1 MMERDNG
8 RRKVKGMGDDGRRE
22 VMEMGVDGRGD
33 DGDGR

>member
-22 VMEMGVDGRGD
+22 VMDMGVDGRGD